1 MPARPASFGHSTCR
15 PVRARLLLC
24 AYSLPVILVGRSG
37 RGNAAG
43 DLRPAGM
50 RPGQR
55 SGERDAGAGD
65 LGAGRV
71 RKSEQRDEFADW
83 RGDLRSVDDVSA
95 FRTEEPNRLP
105 YCLGDIVRVE
115 KIS

>member
-37 RGNAAG
+37 RGNA
-43 DLRPAGM
+43 
-50 RPGQR
+50 
-55 SGERDAGAGD
+55 AGD